1 MVIFLNSL
9 YKMFDARI
17 DKYDVYKVQA
27 INDSFM
33 IASGIPTQVGQQ
45 LGDRHGSEIATLAL
59 DLLGASAM
67 FSIPHRPKVSA
78 NNVTYT
84 VVSSKV
90 SHLKINGTFL
100 YSSFPHRSDCYCG
113 LESTQAQ

>member
-67 FSIPHRPKVSA
+67 FSIPHRPKVSV
-78 NNVTYT
+78 NLFFYIQ
-84 VVSSKV
+84 SSCSKV
-90 SHLKINGTFL
+90 SFEKKRHIV
-100 YSSFPHRSDCYCG
+100 
-113 LESTQAQ
+113 